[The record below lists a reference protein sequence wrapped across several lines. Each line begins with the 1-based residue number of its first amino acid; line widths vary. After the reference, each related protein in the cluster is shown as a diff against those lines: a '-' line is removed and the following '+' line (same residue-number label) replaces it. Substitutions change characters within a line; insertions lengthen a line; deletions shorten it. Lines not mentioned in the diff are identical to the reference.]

1 MPAGALSSAPKRRL
15 KGGGKVE
22 SPRNSL
28 KSRGPLTGLSSR
40 LVGRRPIRT
49 ARIVGMR
56 GRTDIDENGAM
67 RCAKVAAANRAA
79 ESVGLFDLER
89 AENR

>member
-1 MPAGALSSAPKRRL
+1 MSRL
-15 KGGGKVE
+15 KAGC
-22 SPRNSL
+22 SQDCWDA
-28 KSRGPLTGLSSR
+28 
-40 LVGRRPIRT
+40 RP
-49 ARIVGMR
+49 
-56 GRTDIDENGAM
+56 RTDIDENGAM